1 MDISGAWGSVSL
13 WPSRR
18 TTRQW
23 APSSARFCPRRGASA
38 SSASRP
44 TPRSRRS
51 SRSDSWC
58 ATPARRVSRS
68 RRPRPPPRPLGRPRA
83 MRPPELSPTRSLAR
97 LYSSTV
103 QRPVFAALSSLE
115 REIGVSLRPGLD
127 HQVAHTRLAWWREEC
142 DRTARGSPAHPL
154 TRELAALLAPLGT
167 APLAALTGFVDTAV
181 WDLSCATFD
190 TRRELTGYCERWS
203 AAMIAPLVSLAA
215 PDAPAT
221 QACALGVSLREIEL
235 LLALAADARSGRL
248 RLPLDELER
257 VHLPPESLAQPP
269 WPAALAQLLRHRH
282 RARRAALAAG
292 GHHARPSCAT
302 RWLACVARGA
312 PRGSPAR
319 RAALN
324 QRLAHS
330 LANTELSAKTP
341 LNIAPETN
349 R

>member
-1 MDISGAWGSVSL
+1 
-13 WPSRR
+13 
-18 TTRQW
+18 
-23 APSSARFCPRRGASA
+23 
-38 SSASRP
+38 
-44 TPRSRRS
+44 
-51 SRSDSWC
+51 
-58 ATPARRVSRS
+58 
-68 RRPRPPPRPLGRPRA
+68 

-235 LLALAADARSGRL
+235 LLALAADARAGRL

-282 RARRAALAAG
+282 RALRAALGAALEALPPAARPALRG
-292 GHHARPSCAT
+292 LIVWATLVCAASARAEQRLPQAGTTRDHHALLDGWRAW
-302 RWLACVARGA
+302 RVARRVGL
-312 PRGSPAR
+312 R
-319 RAALN
+319 RDGP
-324 QRLAHS
+324 H
-330 LANTELSAKTP
+330 
-341 LNIAPETN
+341 
-349 R
+349 